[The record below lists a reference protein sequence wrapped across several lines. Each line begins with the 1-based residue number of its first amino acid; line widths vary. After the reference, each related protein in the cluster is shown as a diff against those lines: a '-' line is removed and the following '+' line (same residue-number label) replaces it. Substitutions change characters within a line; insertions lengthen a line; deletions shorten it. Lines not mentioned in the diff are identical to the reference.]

1 MRYVI
6 SLMVLA
12 FCGLVYAD
20 PQIPDKLVGVWTT
33 DGSALQGEELISG
46 KALYI
51 DVDGVGAMVSRG
63 GTGSSRSRIVVT
75 SYNASSQHIEVDVT
89 AGGTVQHITLNYES
103 AEAVITTPEE
113 QDALYHRRREVV
125 SPDIRKKLGLEE
137 AVHSIAALRP

>member
-1 MRYVI
+1 MRYAI
-6 SLMVLA
+6 SLMIIALCVPA
-12 FCGLVYAD
+12 HAD

-33 DGSALQGEELISG
+33 DGSVLRGEELISG

-63 GTGSSRSRIVVT
+63 GKDASQSRIVVT
-75 SYNASSQHIEVDVT
+75 SYNANSQHIEVDVT
-89 AGGTVQHITLNYES
+89 AGGAVQHITLNYES
-103 AEAVITTPEE
+103 AEAVITTPED

-137 AVHSIAALRP
+137 AVHSIAALK